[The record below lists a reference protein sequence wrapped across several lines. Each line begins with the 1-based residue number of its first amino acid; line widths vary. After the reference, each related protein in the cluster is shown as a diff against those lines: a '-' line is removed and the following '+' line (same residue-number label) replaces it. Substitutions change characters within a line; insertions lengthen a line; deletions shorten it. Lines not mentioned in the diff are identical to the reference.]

1 MQVWNN
7 IERNNIMT
15 KTYTVAGLA
24 TDKNGNTAVRYAND
38 LDKRLKVLKRDG
50 FTNLNF
56 IYTDVP
62 KTKLE
67 LCDMMLGRIQF
78 QNDKDLITKEQVD
91 IVMRLDKEVTK
102 REKQN
107 RKQTLFTGSATQ
119 LLQAIQ

>member
-1 MQVWNN
+1 
-7 IERNNIMT
+7 MT
-15 KTYTVAGLA
+15 KLYTVAGLA
-24 TDKNGNTAVRYAND
+24 TDSKGNTAVRYANN
-38 LDKRLKVLKRDG
+38 LEQRLKVLKRDG

-56 IYTDVP
+56 IHTDTP

-67 LCDMMLGRIQF
+67 LCDMMLGLIQY

-91 IVMRLDKEVTK
+91 IVLRMDKEVTK
-102 REKQN
+102 RENQK

>member
-1 MQVWNN
+1 
-7 IERNNIMT
+7 MT

-38 LDKRLKVLKRDG
+38 LDKRLKVLVRDG

-56 IYTDVP
+56 IHTDTP

-67 LCDMMLGRIQF
+67 LCDMMLGLIQF
-78 QNDKDLITKEQVD
+78 QNNKDLITKEQVN
-91 IVMRLDKEVTK
+91 IVLRMDKEVTK
-102 REKQN
+102 RENQN

>member
-24 TDKNGNTAVRYAND
+24 TDKNGNTTVRYAND

-67 LCDMMLGRIQF
+67 LCDMMLGLIQY

-91 IVMRLDKEVTK
+91 IVLRMDKEVTK

-107 RKQTLFTGSATQ
+107 RKQTLFTGSAQQ
-119 LLQAIQ
+119 LLGAIQ

>member
-1 MQVWNN
+1 
-7 IERNNIMT
+7 MT
-15 KTYTVAGLA
+15 KTYTVAGIA
-24 TDKNGNTAVRYAND
+24 TDKNGNTAVRYANG

-56 IYTDVP
+56 IHTDTP

-67 LCDMMLGRIQF
+67 LCDMMLGLIQF

-91 IVMRLDKEVTK
+91 IVLRMDKEVTK
-102 REKQN
+102 RENQK